1 MILIMKAL
9 NYLSLKKI
17 LARLK
22 KRNICI
28 NVFYYENNLVF
39 PVDVSDKNI
48 ESCTDLLMI
57 TDENKPNYVYI
68 KGFNRFMCNNT
79 RFKKIL

>member
-1 MILIMKAL
+1 M
-9 NYLSLKKI
+9 
-17 LARLK
+17 
-22 KRNICI
+22 
-28 NVFYYENNLVF
+28 FYYENNLVF

-48 ESCTDLLMI
+48 EGCTDLLMI
-57 TDENKPNYVYI
+57 TDENMPNYIYI

>member
-1 MILIMKAL
+1 M
-9 NYLSLKKI
+9 
-17 LARLK
+17 
-22 KRNICI
+22 
-28 NVFYYENNLVF
+28 FYYENNLVF

-48 ESCTDLLMI
+48 EDCTDLLMI
-57 TDENKPNYVYI
+57 TDENKPHYVYI